1 MADSRLNRF
10 IGSATRRIRE
20 NKAFLLKDV
29 ADKLGVTHQQLSKY
43 ERGESRIPG
52 ETLFHLSEIYNVPLA
67 NFFPIADSDTTLSDE
82 IRREVQAY
90 PEEIQKLVADFLNE
104 ISKFIHRKCKTV
116 AQDG

>member
-1 MADSRLNRF
+1 MGVCISFGNCSNNKTGLSPPSVKLLTETPNIFARRVNVDDGISSPRSYRPNCLND
-10 IGSATRRIRE
+10 ISA
-20 NKAFLLKDV
+20 F
-29 ADKLGVTHQQLSKY
+29 
-43 ERGESRIPG
+43 
-52 ETLFHLSEIYNVPLA
+52 LA